1 MLLGQKR
8 KEFVDLN
15 ENDLESQKK
24 EMENLTQEGLAKAE
38 QAVIQHAQQQKCNTE
53 MALISN
59 GLKEVSKGSS
69 PYKLDPA
76 LDAGE

>member
-1 MLLGQKR
+1 MKMIWKVKR
-8 KEFVDLN
+8 KKWKQEWEKLKTTP
-15 ENDLESQKK
+15 KK
-24 EMENLTQEGLAKAE
+24 ENLTQEGLAKAE

-59 GLKEVSKGSS
+59 GLKAVSKGSS